1 MILKTLK
8 ENNKLLQANIDMLYS
23 LYETI
28 DGFSPENQQEIQSMI
43 DKLIAQS
50 CDRITDNNDA
60 IRELSAPYK
69 RDLNLFLQQEQ
80 LNYDNIFK
88 DYPLFKA
95 FDEILA
101 ETPDL
106 LGNDGEEEYIKG
118 ATSLNVVFE
127 LAHYGECVYCGSFT
141 EYQQEFI
148 YKELKN
154 KLGDDFFKKY
164 HQENKDF
171 SSVCSFMREEYE
183 DLQEQIRF
191 GQSLERY
198 TLSNE
203 SILNETNEEA
213 SNENKT
219 NIKKQ
224 RK

>member
-8 ENNKLLQANIDMLYS
+8 ENNKLLQVNIDMLYS
-23 LYETI
+23 LSETI
-28 DGFSPENQQEIQSMI
+28 DGFSPENHQEIQSMI
-43 DKLIAQS
+43 DKLIVQND
-50 CDRITDNNDA
+50 DRITDNNDA
-60 IRELSAPYK
+60 IKELSAPYK
-69 RDLNLFLQQEQ
+69 RDLNLLLQQEQ
-80 LNYDNIFK
+80 LNYDSIFK

-118 ATSLNVVFE
+118 VTSLNLVFE
-127 LAHYGECVYCGSFT
+127 LVNGGDGSFT
-141 EYQQEFI
+141 GYQQEFI
-148 YKELKN
+148 YNELKN
-154 KLGDDFFKKY
+154 KLGDDFFKRH

-171 SSVCSFMREEYE
+171 LNVCSFMRDEYE

-191 GQSLERY
+191 GLGLERY
-198 TLSNE
+198 TLSHE
-203 SILNETNEEA
+203 PILDKADEEVF
-213 SNENKT
+213 NENKT